1 MMGRELFLIEMRGM
15 DETAA
20 FAMGSVILEYILWL
34 AVAAAL
40 FYGAGY
46 ALDWICKEIRK
57 SKNKK

>member
-34 AVAAAL
+34 ADYSGQLAHAL
-40 FYGAGY
+40 KRVQRMGSAV
-46 ALDWICKEIRK
+46 
-57 SKNKK
+57 

>member
-46 ALDWICKEIRK
+46 AMEW
-57 SKNKK
+57 N

>member
-40 FYGAGY
+40 FYGAVY
-46 ALDWICKEIRK
+46 ALDRICKEVKKRK
-57 SKNKK
+57 KK